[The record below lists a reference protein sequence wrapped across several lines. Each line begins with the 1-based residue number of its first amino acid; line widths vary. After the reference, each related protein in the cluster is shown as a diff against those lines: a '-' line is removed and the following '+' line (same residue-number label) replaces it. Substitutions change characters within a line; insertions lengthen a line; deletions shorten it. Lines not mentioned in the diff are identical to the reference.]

1 MAVPDYL
8 SKPTHCHP
16 NHHLKLIVPA
26 VPQKNT
32 SDLPALNLKF
42 DGLPPPLET
51 PFPHRWVSN
60 WVWACLIFQCFH
72 TYGLRVGGV
81 WHYSS
86 FKCRILDCVTGSNF
100 IMPHGKTAGD
110 KSRGRPPV
118 IHHFSETKQ
127 DWDDLSSP
135 QSWKDWRSSEF
146 EDGVFLKR
154 RCKCASSI
162 ASRYSQLGVLWRN
175 LTTVKST
182 FKHTEPQAIIR
193 GSTLLKVSYLL

>member
-32 SDLPALNLKF
+32 SDLPALNLKS
-42 DGLPPPLET
+42 DGLPPPLEM
-51 PFPHRWVSN
+51 PFSHRRVSN
-60 WVWACLIFQCFH
+60 WVLACLIFQCFH

-86 FKCRILDCVTGSNF
+86 FKYRILDCVTGSNF

-127 DWDDLSSP
+127 DWDDWVLHKVGKTEAV
-135 QSWKDWRSSEF
+135 QNLKM
-146 EDGVFLKR
+146 GCFLKQR
-154 RCKCASSI
+154 YKCASSI

-193 GSTLLKVSYLL
+193 GSTQLKVSYLL